1 MNTLRYDAS
10 RYGEGEGNG
19 TILLRWT
26 VCLLVVV
33 TTHIAALLLLR
44 TISSDHGIPVT
55 PPPVLLE
62 LAPEPQAP
70 PEPEHVEPPPPE
82 PPPPEA
88 VTPPPPEPPPPQEVP
103 PPDPPPPAEI
113 PPPEIAPTP
122 PEVVLPEPPPPPPPP
137 PRPHVVKRPL
147 PEHVEQKPAPPPAPI
162 QQATPA
168 PVQAAPSPGA
178 MPTTWQDALRAHLA
192 RFKRYP
198 VQAQQRGEQGVA
210 LVRFVM
216 NHAGMV
222 LSVVVVRGSGH
233 ADLDQEALQWIERAQ
248 PLPRPPP
255 EITRDPI
262 ELVIPL
268 HFELR

>member
-1 MNTLRYDAS
+1 MNTVRYDAS
-10 RYGEGEGNG
+10 EGNG
-19 TILLRWT
+19 ATLLRWT
-26 VCLLVVV
+26 ACLLLVVA
-33 TTHIAALLLLR
+33 THIAVLLLLR
-44 TISSDHGIPVT
+44 TIPSDHGIPAT

-70 PEPEHVEPPPPE
+70 PEPERIEPPPEVTTPPE
-82 PPPPEA
+82 PPPPDA
-88 VTPPPPEPPPPQEVP
+88 VTPPTPEPPPQEGIPPEPPPVET
-103 PPDPPPPAEI
+103 
-113 PPPEIAPTP
+113 PPPEATP
-122 PEVVLPEPPPPPPPP
+122 AKSEALLPEPPPPPPPRK
-137 PRPHVVKRPL
+137 PRVAKRPV
-147 PEHVEQKPAPPPAPI
+147 PEHLEQKPAPPPVPI
-162 QQATPA
+162 QQAAPA
-168 PVQAAPSPGA
+168 QVQAAPTPGA
-178 MPTTWQDALRAHLA
+178 MPITWQDALRAHLA

-198 VQAQQRGEQGVA
+198 VQAQRRGEQGVA

-233 ADLDQEALQWIERAQ
+233 ADLDQEALHWIERAQ